1 VTGRLVY
8 VVPDAR
14 FFVTHR
20 LALALAA
27 RARGY
32 DVHVATPDGA
42 AVDAIRAAGLPWH
55 RVRFGALRRKPW
67 SDLLTLIDLLRLY
80 RRLRPELVHHVT
92 FKAVLYGTIAARVNR
107 VRAVVN
113 AMTGLGDV
121 FAAHGGAGDRVW
133 RAITLALFR
142 AFVRHPRMRVIVQNP
157 DDLRELL
164 AARTVREDDTVLIRG
179 SGVDPDAFA
188 PAVRAPNGVP
198 VVLFAGRIVR
208 TKGIAELV
216 AAARLLRAGGVR
228 ARFVVAGDR
237 DRDSGAAI
245 PDATFDSW
253 LPDVEY
259 AGFLDDVRPLYAASD
274 VVCLPSW
281 GGEGVPKALL
291 EAAACALPIVTT
303 DVPGCRDA
311 VRDGE
316 NGLLVPPRDAPAL
329 ATALR
334 TLIED
339 PALRARLGRRGRE
352 IAIEEFSLQRVIGE
366 TLEVYG
372 AL

>member
-20 LALALAA
+20 LPLALAA

-42 AVDAIRAAGLPWH
+42 SVEAIRAAGLAWH

-67 SDLLTLIDLLRLY
+67 SDLLTLLDLLRLY
-80 RRLRPELVHHVT
+80 RRLKPALVHHVT
-92 FKAVLYGTIAARVNR
+92 FKAVLYGTLAARVNR
-107 VRAVVN
+107 VPAVVN
-113 AMTGLGDV
+113 AMTGLGEV
-121 FAAHGGAGDRVW
+121 FAARSLSDRVW
-133 RAITLALFR
+133 RAITLILFR
-142 AFVRHPRMRVIVQNP
+142 AFVRHRRMRVIVQNA
-157 DDLRELL
+157 DDRRELI
-164 AARTVREDDTVLIRG
+164 AARTVREDETVLIRG
-179 SGVDPDAFA
+179 SGVDPSAFV
-188 PAVRAPNGVP
+188 PADRAPNDVP

-216 AAARLLRAGGVR
+216 AAARLLREGGVR

-253 LPDVEY
+253 LADVETV
-259 AGFLDDVRPLYAASD
+259 GMVDDVRPLYAAAD

-281 GGEGVPKALL
+281 GGEGVPKALI

-303 DVPGCRDA
+303 DVPGCRDV

-316 NGLLVPPRDAPAL
+316 NGLLVPPRDVPAL
-329 ATALR
+329 AAGLR

-339 PALRARLGRRGRE
+339 PPLRARLGQRGRE
-352 IAIEEFSLQRVIGE
+352 IVIEEFSLQRVIGE
-366 TLEVYG
+366 TLAVYA